1 MTEINTKTLTEE
13 QRERLEAHNH
23 NKEQMGFLSDIAS
36 KIKGLST
43 LLEAQ
48 SKNKDI
54 QGLEALLGDIKQS
67 MEGLVSKEPPEAL
80 DFAKPVVKAVAGLE
94 KSFKKAIEGIELN
107 PEFKVSPTPVDVKIP
122 KPDFKGI
129 EKILKTE
136 MPKAFKKAISQ
147 IPETTFPA
155 IPDRWDEVI
164 ELLGEID
171 TATRMKPL
179 QGSIKVTNP
188 DGTDIGGG
196 GLTDTELR
204 ATAVPVSGTVNLG
217 ATDNAVLDAIKDVLD
232 IINAKDVASGTD
244 FDHIDGQ
251 QTSATVDTYVYKTGG
266 SGGTTVQTV
275 VVTYTNSAKTD
286 VDTVAYS

>member
-1 MTEINTKTLTEE
+1 MAENFYTSNNNVTLV
-13 QRERLEAHNH
+13 AI
-23 NKEQMGFLSDIAS
+23 SDANGS
-36 KIKGLST
+36 
-43 LLEAQ
+43 
-48 SKNKDI
+48 
-54 QGLEALLGDIKQS
+54 
-67 MEGLVSKEPPEAL
+67 
-80 DFAKPVVKAVAGLE
+80 
-94 KSFKKAIEGIELN
+94 
-107 PEFKVSPTPVDVKIP
+107 TPVYIWAEP
-122 KPDFKGI
+122 
-129 EKILKTE
+129 
-136 MPKAFKKAISQ
+136 
-147 IPETTFPA
+147 TTH
-155 IPDRWDEVI
+155 R
-164 ELLGEID
+164 LLVD
-171 TATRMKPL
+171 A
-179 QGSIKVTNP
+179 SITSGVQ
-188 DGTDIGGG
+188 TD